1 MDLNGKNVIYS
12 GGFGGIGQHCL
23 KELLSNGIKTLAIL
37 DVKENKEILADL
49 QKAYRA
55 ATIIFIQF
63 DITNKESIAA
73 AFKEVVERIKHFDVL
88 INGCGVLM
96 EHNIDITIE
105 VNLLGVIRSTLAA
118 LPYMAKNNGG
128 RGGVIVNIS
137 SVAGLDLMPYFSI
150 YTTTKHG
157 VTAFGRCMADQKAF
171 DQFGVSFITVC
182 PGITETNLAA
192 DYHKKVTF
200 DFYQEYCKKL
210 NTAKRQS
217 GEICAKNIVKVLRTG
232 RNGGIYMLDVGEIK
246 EITYPEF
253 WKAEF

>member
-1 MDLNGKNVIYS
+1 
-12 GGFGGIGQHCL
+12 
-23 KELLSNGIKTLAIL
+23 
-37 DVKENKEILADL
+37 
-49 QKAYRA
+49 
-55 ATIIFIQF
+55 
-63 DITNKESIAA
+63 
-73 AFKEVVERIKHFDVL
+73 
-88 INGCGVLM
+88 
-96 EHNIDITIE
+96 
-105 VNLLGVIRSTLAA
+105 
-118 LPYMAKNNGG
+118 MAKNNGG

-157 VTAFGRCMADQKAF
+157 VTAFGRCMAVCITFFIRFNFLLTNLSLFHLKFKDQKAF

-210 NTAKRQS
+210 NTAKRQT
-217 GEICAKNIVKVLRTG
+217 GEVCAKNIVKVLRTG